1 MNFGVKSIYFLNT
14 SLPFFSSASS
24 SVPTTLHP
32 ANSGTNQACYPRLKP
47 GDLHAAPQPLGNH
60 SPRVRGTHTKKPK
73 LTKSVPGS
81 AAQTGSPAPG
91 LLERGPTA
99 LTPPAPQ
106 GWDPSV
112 LPAQISSCRSAVC
125 CLLFQPFLK
134 AFAVLCGW
142 DLWMGGSWAG
152 HEGGQGTGE
161 IAYGSGSGSGSSSG
175 SCSQPG
181 AWRPQEPQPPQGSR
195 ERATGVHK

>member
-24 SVPTTLHP
+24 SVLTTLHP
-32 ANSGTNQACYPRLKP
+32 VDSGTNQACYPRLKP
-47 GDLHAAPQPLGNH
+47 GDLHAALSH
-60 SPRVRGTHTKKPK
+60 SEITALVSEAHTQKKPK
-73 LTKSVPGS
+73 PTKSVPGS
-81 AAQTGSPAPG
+81 AAQTGSPVPG

-106 GWDPSV
+106 GRAPSV

-142 DLWMGGSWAG
+142 DLGMGGSWAG

-161 IAYGSGSGSGSSSG
+161 IASGSGSGSGSG

-181 AWRPQEPQPPQGSR
+181 AWRPREPQPPQGSR
-195 ERATGVHK
+195 ERAMGVHK